1 MTLVQYM
8 TWVDFDRMRQ
18 ETDLVLIPLGAVE
31 VYGPH
36 LPMGADGI
44 ATLALAQRVA
54 ERVPAFVAPLIPV
67 GFSQAL
73 AEFPGTLSVRPQS
86 LLAYTRDVAESFIR
100 WGCRRILF
108 VNGHAGNVPYL
119 SELAQELESNHPV
132 RCAQVDWWRFIQP
145 LVEDLVE
152 SDLLPHGHA
161 SEFGTSVMLHL
172 VPEHVRMDRAVRTE
186 PATRDDFP
194 DFLRPRSYQA
204 QTATGVLGDAT
215 KGTAEKGAEVMRR
228 AVERVLAFI
237 QSDAFRVPSQP
248 AEAR

>member
-8 TWVDFDRMRQ
+8 TWLDFDAQRRQ
-18 ETDLVLIPLGAVE
+18 TDLVLIPLGAVE

-67 GFSQAL
+67 GFSQSL

-100 WGCRRILF
+100 WGCRRLLF

-119 SELAQELESNHPV
+119 NELALELEATYPV
-132 RCAQVDWWRFIQP
+132 RCAQIDWWRFIQP

-161 SEFGTSVMLHL
+161 AEFGTSVMLHL
-172 VPEHVRMDRAVRTE
+172 VPEHVRSERAVRTE
-186 PATRDDFP
+186 PAVNDRFP
-194 DFLRPRSYQA
+194 DFLRPRSYRA

-228 AVERVLAFI
+228 AVERVVAFI
-237 QSDAFRVPSQP
+237 QSDAFRAP
-248 AEAR
+248 

>member
-8 TWVDFDRMRQ
+8 TWIDFDTQRRQ
-18 ETDLVLIPLGAVE
+18 TDLALIPLGAVE

-67 GFSQAL
+67 GFSQSL

-100 WGCRRILF
+100 WGCRRLLF

-119 SELAQELESNHPV
+119 NELALELEATYQV

-161 SEFGTSVMLHL
+161 AEFGTSVMLHL
-172 VPEHVRMDRAVRTE
+172 APEHVHMERAIRTE
-186 PATRDDFP
+186 PAVTDRFP
-194 DFLRPRSYQA
+194 DFLRPRSYRA

-215 KGTAEKGAEVMRR
+215 KGTAEKGAEVLRR
-228 AVERVLAFI
+228 AVERVVAFI
-237 QSDAFRVPSQP
+237 QSDAFRAP
-248 AEAR
+248 